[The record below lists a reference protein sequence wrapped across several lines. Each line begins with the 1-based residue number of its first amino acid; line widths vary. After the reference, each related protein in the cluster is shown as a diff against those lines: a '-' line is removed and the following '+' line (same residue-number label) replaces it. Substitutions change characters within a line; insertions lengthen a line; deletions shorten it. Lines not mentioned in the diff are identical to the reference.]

1 MTAENTPEP
10 HEMKKGIQPIDKV
23 MIGLGLTDTAF
34 VDKSKK
40 KLSFRLVAKAR
51 KGRRLKHRNQTLI
64 MRVLNECYPDKNFTF
79 GDLFNYMGPKG

>member
-1 MTAENTPEP
+1 MTDQIPEP
-10 HEMKKGIQPIDKV
+10 DEMKKGVQPIDQV
-23 MIGLGLTDTAF
+23 MKNLGLTDTAF
-34 VDKSKK
+34 VDKSYK

-79 GDLFNYMGPKG
+79 EDLFNYVGPKG